1 MLESYRD
8 LTDEQLIAALKNSG
22 DPDGKIMD
30 YILDKYKPLVRKK
43 ANAVF
48 LIGGETDDLIQE
60 GMIGL
65 FKAIRDYDDTKETSF
80 FHFAELCI
88 TRQLYKAVEASNRK
102 KHAPLNSYVS
112 FYSENSENG
121 YPLAE
126 TLTGK
131 SITPAAANTF
141 TDTNNAYVLKA
152 YAAGITTG
160 TSATTFSPNATLN
173 RQQMATF
180 LRRTLQYVEKNS
192 GYSYTSYTS
201 KLASYTDNALVQSWA
216 KEAMAFMNALDLVKG
231 TTATTLNPNGTCTIE
246 QAVIVAE
253 RSVYAHQIGWYQAAP
268 VSNVYSYNDSTGE
281 VEREDGEYTSFDST
295 NASLHPGDLVWITGK
310 LTGVSNLLATAPG
323 TTVDQCVYS
332 AYLPGI
338 NPYTGQIMYLHYR
351 DLIPVRG

>member
-1 MLESYRD
+1 MR
-8 LTDEQLIAALKNSG
+8 
-22 DPDGKIMD
+22 
-30 YILDKYKPLVRKK
+30 
-43 ANAVF
+43 
-48 LIGGETDDLIQE
+48 
-60 GMIGL
+60 
-65 FKAIRDYDDTKETSF
+65 
-80 FHFAELCI
+80 
-88 TRQLYKAVEASNRK
+88 
-102 KHAPLNSYVS
+102 
-112 FYSENSENG
+112 
-121 YPLAE
+121 LAE

-253 RSVYAHQIGWYQAAP
+253 RSVYAHQIGW
-268 VSNVYSYNDSTGE
+268 
-281 VEREDGEYTSFDST
+281 
-295 NASLHPGDLVWITGK
+295 
-310 LTGVSNLLATAPG
+310 
-323 TTVDQCVYS
+323 
-332 AYLPGI
+332 
-338 NPYTGQIMYLHYR
+338 
-351 DLIPVRG
+351 